1 MEEWYRQLLE
11 ETLWFTD
18 KGTPNSNGEVI
29 FRASVDDGLVIKP
42 IQAIQIIET

>member
-29 FRASVDDGLVIKP
+29 FRASVDDGATFGNKTNP
-42 IQAIQIIET
+42 SNPNY